1 MYQYLDSIH
10 SPEDVAKLKER
21 ELELLA
27 GEIREFL
34 IENVS
39 RTGGHLASNL
49 GVVELTLALLKTFSP
64 PRDKIIFDV
73 GHQSYVYKILTGR
86 AGEFHTLRQKGGL
99 SGFPKREESIYDCF
113 NTGHSSTSISAAAGM
128 ACARDLRKEN
138 YSVVAVIG
146 DGAIGGGMAFEA
158 LNDAGMLE
166 TNLIVI
172 LNDNEM
178 SIAENVGA
186 MSRYFRRIST
196 NKGYFR
202 LKRSLER
209 FLNGVPY
216 LGKRILKLLRKMK
229 SRLKSLLFTPTI
241 FDEMGFAYT
250 GPIDGHNIRL
260 LCKNMER
267 ARDIGRPVFIHIHTK
282 KGKGYPYAEEFPS
295 AYHGVSRF
303 DADMGVSLQ
312 SMSAP
317 CYSRVFGN
325 TLISLAKAHQF
336 SVITPAM
343 KDGSG
348 LSEFAELYPKR
359 FFDVGIAEQH
369 AVTFGAGLAA
379 NGEPCVV
386 SLYSTFMQRAY
397 DQILHDVCLMNLHVV
412 FALDRAGAVGGDGE
426 THQGIY
432 DIPLLT
438 QMPNMSMLAPASMA
452 ELPGMLE
459 YALLRHNG
467 PIAVRYPR
475 GKAGAA
481 FEVQNLDNRRAQVLA
496 EGEDVCIFTV
506 GVMAAE
512 GLEARRILQ
521 ADGITACVVHLRW
534 IKPLDRETILA
545 CAKGKKLCLCAED
558 GVLRGGVGEEI
569 ATVIHDSEPVP
580 VLLAGYPDCVIAQA
594 TAEEIHA
601 EYGLTGQKLA
611 EQVLKKLEKDIGS
624 ELI

>member
-27 GEIREFL
+27 AEIREFL
-34 IENVS
+34 VENVS

-64 PRDKIIFDV
+64 PHDKIIFDV

-128 ACARDLRKEN
+128 ACARDLRGED
-138 YSVVAVIG
+138 YSVIAVIG

-166 TNLIVI
+166 SNLIVI

-196 NKGYFR
+196 NKDYNRF
-202 LKRSLER
+202 KRNLAR
-209 FLNGVPY
+209 FLNGIPY
-216 LGKRILKLLRKMK
+216 LGKRILRILRKMK
-229 SRLKSLLFTPTI
+229 TRLKSILFTPTI

-295 AYHGVSRF
+295 AYHGVSSF
-303 DADMGVSLQ
+303 DADMGVNIL
-312 SMSAP
+312 SMSGP
-317 CYSRVFGN
+317 CYSRAFGN
-325 TLISLAKAHQF
+325 TLISLAKAHPF

-348 LSEFAELYPKR
+348 LSEFAQLYPER

-379 NGEPCVV
+379 NGEACVV

-438 QMPNMSMLAPASMA
+438 QMPNLCMLAPASMA

-459 YALLRHNG
+459 YAIARHSG
-467 PIAVRYPR
+467 PIAIRYPK
-475 GKAGAA
+475 GQAGAV
-481 FEVQNLDNRRAQVLA
+481 FEVQEPDDRKAQILA
-496 EGEDVCIFTV
+496 EGEDVCIFAV
-506 GVMAAE
+506 GIMAAE
-512 GLEARRILQ
+512 AVKAREILQ
-521 ADGITACVVHLRW
+521 KDGISVCVVHLRW
-534 IKPLDRETILA
+534 LKPLDWETIYS
-545 CAKGKKLCLCAED
+545 CARKKKLCFCAED
-558 GVLRGGVGEEI
+558 GILRGGIGEEI
-569 ATVIHDSEPVP
+569 MAKLSVSEAPP
-580 VLLAGYPDCVIAQA
+580 VLIAGYPDCVIAQA
-594 TAEEIHA
+594 SADEIRE
-601 EYGLTGQKLA
+601 EYGLTGQKIA
-611 EQVLKKLEKDIGS
+611 ERILDQLKK
-624 ELI
+624 

>member
-10 SPEDVAKLKER
+10 SPDDVAKLNTR

-39 RTGGHLASNL
+39 KTGGHLASNL
-49 GVVELTLALLKTFSP
+49 GVVELTLALLRTFSP

-128 ACARDLRKEN
+128 ACARDLRGED

-146 DGAIGGGMAFEA
+146 DGAMGGGMAFEA

-166 TNLIVI
+166 SNLIVI

-202 LKRSLER
+202 FKRKLER

-216 LGKRILKLLRKMK
+216 FGKRILKLLRKMK
-229 SRLKSLLFTPTI
+229 TRLKSILFTPTI

-250 GPIDGHNIRL
+250 GPIDGHNIRQ

-267 ARDIGRPVFIHIHTK
+267 AREVGRPVFIHIHTK
-282 KGKGYPYAEEFPS
+282 KGKGYPYAEEYPS

-303 DADMGVSLQ
+303 DADMGVNVHN
-312 SMSAP
+312 MSAP
-317 CYSRVFGN
+317 SYSRVFGR
-325 TLISLAKAHQF
+325 TLIDLAKTHEFA
-336 SVITPAM
+336 VITPAM

-397 DQILHDVCLMNLHVV
+397 DQILHDVCLMNLPVV

-432 DIPLLT
+432 DIALLT
-438 QMPNMSMLAPASMA
+438 SMPNMNMLAPASMA
-452 ELPGMLE
+452 ELAAMLE
-459 YALLRHNG
+459 YAVLRHPG
-467 PIAVRYPR
+467 PIAIRYPK
-475 GKAGAA
+475 GKMSASFAVKDL
-481 FEVQNLDNRRAQVLA
+481 EDHKAQVLA
-496 EGEDVCIFTV
+496 EGEDVCIFAV
-506 GVMAAE
+506 GTMV
-512 GLEARRILQ
+512 LEAL
-521 ADGITACVVHLRW
+521 AAGELLKEKGISACVVHLRW
-534 IKPLDRETILA
+534 IKPLDCETILS
-545 CAKGKKLCLCAED
+545 CAEGKKLCLCAED

-569 ATVIHDSEPVP
+569 TAVIHKKLSVP

-594 TAEEIHA
+594 TADEIRA
-601 EYGLTGQKLA
+601 EYGLTGSNMAQRIL
-611 EQVLKKLEKDIGS
+611 S
-624 ELI
+624 EIDVALTQQS